1 MTHCVFRTMSQS
13 IERKVKLL
21 LQKKSAPEVKFLCL
35 RGIFKNTFVKDLT
48 LGSNKQKTAE

>member
-21 LQKKSAPEVKFLCL
+21 LQKNTPEVKFLCL
-35 RGIFKNTFVKDLT
+35 TGIFKNTFVRDHSYF
-48 LGSNKQKTAE
+48 GKQQAENR